1 MSVLSKPY
9 FHDEQAALDHLES
22 IVWPDGPT
30 CPHCGAV
37 DRINKLTGVEDKKS
51 RVRIGLWKCYHCRK
65 QFTVRVGT
73 LFERSHVPLCKWF
86 QACYLMCSSKK
97 GVSSH
102 QLHRTLE
109 VTYKTAWFM
118 AHRIRMAMKDFSPPQ
133 LGGKGKYVEA
143 DETYFGGKRKFK
155 NEDYIFITGKGWIGP
170 SRSMDHKQKVFTL
183 VERGGAAMSFHVE
196 SATINILRPLVVK
209 HVHRKSTLM
218 TDDAW
223 QYKSIGKEFPRHGC
237 INHSAGEY
245 GRGDITTNTVEGF
258 FSIFKRGMK
267 GIYQHCGERHLHRYL
282 VEYDFRY
289 SHRKIS
295 DLERTEEA
303 LRGIVGKRLTY
314 GGPCRP

>member
-1 MSVLSKPY
+1 MKVLLLDLDGTLIDTSSI
-9 FHDEQAALDHLES
+9 DHLES

-37 DRINKLTGVEDKKS
+37 DRINKLKGVEDKKS

-73 LFERSHVPLCKWF
+73 LFERSHVPLYKWF

-155 NEDYIFITGKGWIGP
+155 KFIDKAKELECDEDEKAFDRKLKKVAK
-170 SRSMDHKQKVFTL
+170 KQP
-183 VERGGAAMSFHVE
+183 GS
-196 SATINILRPLVVK
+196 
-209 HVHRKSTLM
+209 KS
-218 TDDAW
+218 
-223 QYKSIGKEFPRHGC
+223 
-237 INHSAGEY
+237 
-245 GRGDITTNTVEGF
+245 
-258 FSIFKRGMK
+258 
-267 GIYQHCGERHLHRYL
+267 
-282 VEYDFRY
+282 
-289 SHRKIS
+289 
-295 DLERTEEA
+295 
-303 LRGIVGKRLTY
+303 
-314 GGPCRP
+314 